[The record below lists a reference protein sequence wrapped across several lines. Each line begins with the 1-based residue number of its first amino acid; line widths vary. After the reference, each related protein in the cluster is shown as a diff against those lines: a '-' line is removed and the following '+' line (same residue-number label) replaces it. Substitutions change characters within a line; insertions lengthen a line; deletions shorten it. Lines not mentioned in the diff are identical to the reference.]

1 MRVRAGSA
9 HAVVVGAALTGLL
22 GSVLTA
28 HALTTDKGVWDGGA
42 VSVLCGTGTN
52 SRLCHYHFYDIGC
65 TDAAVAGTRI
75 GRCAF
80 TFDATVAIVPI
91 LNAAGRIIG
100 CTSDGQDVR
109 TGGSATF
116 DSVVD
121 LFDNPQI
128 DDDFIIQVR
137 DVFADGKA
145 PVGHFTAVEAQSQE
159 STPGW
164 VASGAFAGACA
175 AGTDGGY
182 FGHAGSITV
191 AV

>member
-1 MRVRAGSA
+1 L
-9 HAVVVGAALTGLL
+9 ALP
-22 GSVLTA
+22 A
-28 HALTTDKGVWDGGA
+28 HALTTDKGIWDGGA
-42 VSVLCGTGTN
+42 VSVRCGTGTN
-52 SRLCHYHFYDIGC
+52 SRLCHYQFYDIGC
-65 TDAAVAGTRI
+65 TDAAVAGTRV

-91 LNAAGRIIG
+91 LNVAGRIIG

-128 DDDFIIQVR
+128 DDHFIIQVR
-137 DVFADGKA
+137 DIFADGKP
-145 PVGHFTAVEAQSQE
+145 PVGQFTAVEGDSQE
-159 STPGW
+159 STPSW
-164 VASGAFAGACA
+164 IASGAFAGACA
-175 AGTDGGY
+175 PGAEGGY